1 MYISIR
7 DYKNDRKLICKE
19 LKEEP
24 DGAGSWS
31 RNPLEEAPESRNP
44 LEEAPESRNPLEE
57 EPDGAG
63 TLWRRNLMVQEPS
76 GGGT

>member
-44 LEEAPESRNPLEE
+44 LEE